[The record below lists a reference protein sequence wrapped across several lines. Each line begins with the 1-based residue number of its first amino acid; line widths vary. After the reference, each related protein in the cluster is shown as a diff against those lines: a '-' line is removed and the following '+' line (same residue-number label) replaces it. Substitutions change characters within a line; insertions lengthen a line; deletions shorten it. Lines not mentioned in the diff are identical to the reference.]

1 MAELQKV
8 DDWLSA
14 LLANLEPAARS
25 RMMRQ
30 LAQELRRTQQQNI
43 RMQRNPDGSSYEP
56 RRVTARSKKGRIKRQ
71 MFAKLR
77 TTKYLKTAASADSAS
92 VQFEGKVQRIARVH
106 HYGLRDRV
114 SRKGPETGEAPGTFR
129 LDIGVQDQ
137 GITEDTYLELERLI
151 SDAKPCSRHMIGMSI
166 NLQTSGPHWVGA
178 ASYLGEEITIYPY
191 INETIISG
199 GTAHEGGAVHVIDTM
214 RVNP

>member
-43 RMQRNPDGSSYEP
+43 GMQRNPDGSSYEP

-71 MFAKLR
+71 MFTKLR
-77 TTKYLKTAASADSAS
+77 TTKYLKTAATLPACSLKVRCSALPVFTITACAIAS
-92 VQFEGKVQRIARVH
+92 VAKD
-106 HYGLRDRV
+106 LRSV
-114 SRKGPETGEAPGTFR
+114 TQSVAF
-129 LDIGVQDQ
+129 
-137 GITEDTYLELERLI
+137 
-151 SDAKPCSRHMIGMSI
+151 
-166 NLQTSGPHWVGA
+166 WV
-178 ASYLGEEITIYPY
+178 
-191 INETIISG
+191 
-199 GTAHEGGAVHVIDTM
+199 
-214 RVNP
+214 